1 MNDIRYLSTYLLSNK
16 QSNDQIY
23 DSITCENFTFV
34 EVFFTYNEYKQKYRY
49 CNCLL
54 FSRI

>member
-1 MNDIRYLSTYLLSNK
+1 MNDIRYLSTYLRSNK
-16 QSNDQIY
+16 QSNDQSY
-23 DSITCENFTFV
+23 DSITCENITFV

-54 FSRI
+54 ISRI